1 MQTGQLLL
9 NEQIWIPCVTRAAT
23 TWQRMRGLLG
33 CRTLPVG
40 HGLLIERCGAI
51 HMIGMRFAIDVV
63 FLDRTWRVCRVCRN
77 VRPGRLMVAGG
88 WGAARALEVA
98 TGWLQTTD
106 VTPGTQLDWQVT
118 PTITPAYGLRPPVGA
133 SASGRSATSPA
144 GR

>member
-1 MQTGQLLL
+1 MQTGQFLL
-9 NEQIWIPCVTRAAT
+9 NERVWVPHVTQAVT

-33 CRTLPVG
+33 CRALPAG
-40 HGLLIERCGAI
+40 HGMLLERCGAI
-51 HMIGMRFAIDVV
+51 HTIGMRFAIDVV
-63 FLDRTWRVCRVCRN
+63 FLDRTWRVCRICRN

-98 TGWLQTTD
+98 TGWLQTAD
-106 VTPGTQLDWQVT
+106 VPSGTQLDWQ
-118 PTITPAYGLRPPVGA
+118 PTITPACGLRPPVGA